1 MNGLASPLALLSGK
15 HAYWLASLLNQAG
28 SAARGWPRRGL
39 PVPAGHRLHSQEP
52 AVHQRLGL
60 AATGRCAPLSLVLR
74 QHTGPPPP
82 LSIPFLSQ
90 LRFSVSSS
98 WLFSPPADSTPHS
111 VGEPAENTTA
121 YPSSAAIFGQT
132 LLSSPG
138 WGGWRGRGGGSAVLG
153 DVRVP
158 VSQHALGRRL
168 WPSPS
173 QHALYHKGLSFSFLS
188 YLSFRCFVC
197 WLLLLF
203 TPHRTWI
210 KSVSAVL
217 YVCRLVAF
225 LRHSFPFDRIPQP
238 GLSSQKVAWGLRPLN
253 QAETTPTHLPAF
265 SPPPPYTH
273 TAVWG
278 QDWDFHVLKPGTQ
291 VWE

>member
-1 MNGLASPLALLSGK
+1 MATSWITCPSRSSTTFSRASCTSTPRASGHGALCSTLPWS
-15 HAYWLASLLNQAG
+15 
-28 SAARGWPRRGL
+28 SANTPAPRRL
-39 PVPAGHRLHSQEP
+39 CPS
-52 AVHQRLGL
+52 
-60 AATGRCAPLSLVLR
+60 
-74 QHTGPPPP
+74 
-82 LSIPFLSQ
+82 
-90 LRFSVSSS
+90 RFSPASV
-98 WLFSPPADSTPHS
+98 FPSPHLDCFPHLLTQPPTVWGNLQRTPQRTPAPQ
-111 VGEPAENTTA
+111 
-121 YPSSAAIFGQT
+121 PSLDQ
-132 LLSSPG
+132 LSSRLRV
-138 WGGWRGRGGGSAVLG
+138 GGGRRGRGGGSAVLG

-225 LRHSFPFDRIPQP
+225 LRHSFPLDRMPQP
-238 GLSSQKVAWGLRPLN
+238 GLSSQKAARGLRPLN
-253 QAETTPTHLPAF
+253 QAETTPTGLPAF

-278 QDWDFHVLKPGTQ
+278 QD
-291 VWE
+291 